1 MHKIPYDLFI
11 ERNSPIHRLPGTV
24 KLVTGLLL
32 VIGIALTPRNSWDF
46 YAVAACLLIVVA
58 ILARLPLKRIA
69 LRVLVFEPVI
79 GGVALL
85 SLLQPNGLHT
95 FLGLIV
101 KSTLCLCCMMV
112 MAAVTPFTEFL
123 TGLRRIRVPALMVTT
138 LALMSRYLFLLA
150 DEMSR
155 MHRARASRTFTTKRA
170 KRGYLLSTIVAQ
182 LFARTSL
189 RAERVYAAMCA
200 RGWRT

>member
-11 ERNSPIHRLPGTV
+11 ERDSLIHRLPGTA
-24 KLVTGLLL
+24 KLITGLLL
-32 VIGIALTPRNSWDF
+32 AIGIALAPRYRWEA
-46 YAVAACLLIVVA
+46 YVMAATSLMLVA
-58 ILARLPLKRIA
+58 IVAHLPLKRIT

-85 SLLQPNGLHT
+85 SLLQPNGLHV
-95 FLGLIV
+95 FLGLVV
-101 KSTLCLCCMMV
+101 KSTLCLCTMMI
-112 MAAVTPFTEFL
+112 MAAVTPFSEFL
-123 TGLRRIRVPALMVTT
+123 SGLRRIRVPALMVTT

-150 DEMSR
+150 NELSR
-155 MHRARASRTFTTKRA
+155 MKRARASRTFTTQRTKRW
-170 KRGYLLSTIVAQ
+170 YLFSTIIAQ

-200 RGWRT
+200 RGWTT